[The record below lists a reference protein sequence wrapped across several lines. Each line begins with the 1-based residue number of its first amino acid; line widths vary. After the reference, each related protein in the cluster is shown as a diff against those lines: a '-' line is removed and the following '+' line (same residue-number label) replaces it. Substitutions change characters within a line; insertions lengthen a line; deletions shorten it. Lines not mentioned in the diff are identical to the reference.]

1 MISLSSLLAAN
12 LALCHLSSYAMF
24 VNLLN
29 SFSESSFAKITLH
42 IKKKGQTPK
51 ALGESNLSHSSV
63 QRWFQ
68 PRSLCYCFPSV
79 K

>member
-1 MISLSSLLAAN
+1 MISLSSLLAADV
-12 LALCHLSSYAMF
+12 ALCHLSSYVMF

-29 SFSESSFAKITLH
+29 SRKSKVLTKITLH
-42 IKKKGQTPK
+42 IKKKGQTLR
-51 ALGESNLSHSSV
+51 ALGGLNLSHSSV

-68 PRSLCYCFPSV
+68 PQSLCYCFPSV